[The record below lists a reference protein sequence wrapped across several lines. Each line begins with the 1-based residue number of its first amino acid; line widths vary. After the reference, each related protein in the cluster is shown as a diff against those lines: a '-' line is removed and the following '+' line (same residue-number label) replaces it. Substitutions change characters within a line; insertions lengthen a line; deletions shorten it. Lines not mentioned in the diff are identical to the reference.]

1 METNTVYI
9 ALGSNL
15 GDREDNLRKALDE
28 ISGFAEI
35 KQKSKIIETEPEG
48 YKEQNFFL
56 NMVIAVQTNLTAF
69 ELLEKLQET
78 EQKMGR
84 IRKIKNGPRTIDLD
98 ILFFNDE
105 TIKTP
110 DLEIPHPRLHKRVF
124 VLNPMNEVAPEII
137 HPILK
142 KSIKT
147 LKNELGKN

>member
-1 METNTVYI
+1 METNKVYI

-15 GDREDNLRKALDE
+15 GDREDNLQKALDE

-35 KQKSKIIETEPEG
+35 KQKSTIIETEPEG